1 MKKITSLLFLFWATT
16 LTMGYAQKPVQI
28 SLQMVSMSKGEN
40 PAYVSIIPEANYENT
55 VKNWKKI
62 IRQNTKNKVREE
74 NHEIIIEGTQIPI
87 ISEEPLTIY
96 SAIIKMD
103 SSLKLIALFEIDS
116 AFYDFESSPKSV
128 KDEKLNSQ
136 IIHFIRNF
144 SVEQYLFAVEEELD
158 EENNKLQS
166 LNKALSKLTKENE
179 NLLKEISENEQNI
192 KSSEDAISGYELEN
206 TRKLEEI
213 DAKKQSIA
221 SIGEDA
227 TLRDQAEKQ
236 LKSLEKEKKSIES
249 ALEKENK
256 NIIKFNSEIES
267 LNLKVERNKELQA
280 LKMEEINKQEDV
292 VEKAKAELH
301 SIK

>member
-1 MKKITSLLFLFWATT
+1 MTISA
-16 LTMGYAQKPVQI
+16 GYAQKPIDVSQ
-28 SLQMVSMSKGEN
+28 QKVSMSKGEN

-55 VKNWKKI
+55 VKNWKKL

-74 NHEIIIEGTQIPI
+74 NHEIVIEGTQIPI
-87 ISEEPLTIY
+87 VSEDLLTIY
-96 SAIIKMD
+96 SAIIQMD

-116 AFYDFESSPKSV
+116 VFYDFESSSKSV

-136 IIHFIRNF
+136 ILHFIRNF
-144 SVEQYLFAVEEELD
+144 SVEQYLFAVEAEL
-158 EENNKLQS
+158 EQENSKLQT
-166 LNKALSKLTKENE
+166 LNKELSKLTKEHE
-179 NLLKEISENEQNI
+179 TLLKEISENEQNI
-192 KSSEDAISGYELEN
+192 KNSEDAITGYELEN

-227 TLRDQAEKQ
+227 ALRDQAEKQ
-236 LKSLEKEKKSIES
+236 LKDLEKEKKGIES
-249 ALEKENK
+249 ALDKENK

-267 LNLKVERNKELQA
+267 LNLQVERNKELQA
-280 LKMEEINKQEDV
+280 LKMEEINKQENV
-292 VEKAKAELH
+292 VEKVKAELH